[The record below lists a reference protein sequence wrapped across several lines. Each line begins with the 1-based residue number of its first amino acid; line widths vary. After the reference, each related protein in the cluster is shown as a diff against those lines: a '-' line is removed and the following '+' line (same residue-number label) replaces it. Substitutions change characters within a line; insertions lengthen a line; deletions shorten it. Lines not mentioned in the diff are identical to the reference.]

1 MLKTWYNTDVQTV
14 AGMLAVSDEKIR
26 EWSNGQVTSTYVD
39 ALDEGETKGSMV
51 DEEIFGKAGTKSIS
65 MGHIELPV
73 PVLNIQYLYGARP
86 ILAKIMNM
94 SRKDI
99 TKLAHCI
106 LSVVTD
112 PKDSGLTYGQVVTE
126 KEVQEHPEAV
136 YETGGAAIREL
147 LKIKGIPESGF
158 ILNCI
163 PVLPIDLRVK
173 EEDGK
178 FFSYQVQML
187 YDRLLMRVNRFK
199 RLAEIA
205 APEIILK
212 NETRMLQ
219 EYVDRLINNGAY
231 GYPFMAYDGTV
242 AASLDEM
249 FHIISDISYQPRKL
263 KDYKKSGLVDKAKFH
278 ELYAGLKK
286 YMEEEEE
293 PPYTDFDENGNIAYQ
308 NEGGRLEEEIKKVL
322 LPLVESVIDDNFSD
336 YKEAYHEDMVAN
348 ALTKGLDF
356 SAYKED
362 DDLEDFF
369 IRGIFYRIDNY
380 IQKRSMYKEAE

>member
-1 MLKTWYNTDVQTV
+1 MIKTWYNTDVQTA
-14 AGMLAVSDEKIR
+14 AGMLDVSDEKIR
-26 EWSNGQVTSTYVD
+26 EWSNGQVTATYVD
-39 ALDEGETKGSMV
+39 ALDEGKTKGSMV
-51 DEEIFGKAGTKSIS
+51 DEVIFGKTGTKSLS

-73 PVLNIQYLYGARP
+73 PVLNIQFLYGTRP
-86 ILAKIMNM
+86 ILSKVMNM
-94 SRKDI
+94 PRKDI
-99 TKLAHCI
+99 TKLALCI

-112 PKDSGLTYGQVVTE
+112 PKDSGLTYGQVVTA

-173 EEDGK
+173 EEDGE
-178 FFSYQVQML
+178 FFSYPVQML

-199 RLAEIA
+199 RLAEIE
-205 APEIILK
+205 APEIILE

-219 EYVDRLINNGAY
+219 EYADCLINNGAY
-231 GYPFMAYDGTV
+231 GYPFIAYDGAV

-249 FHIISDISYQPRKL
+249 FHIISDISYKSRKL
-263 KDYKKSGLVDKAKFH
+263 KDCKKSGLVDKARFH
-278 ELYAGLKK
+278 ELYVELKK
-286 YMEEEEE
+286 YMEEEDE
-293 PPYTDFDENGNIAYQ
+293 PPYTDFDENGNIVYQ
-308 NEGGRLEEEIKKVL
+308 NEGGRLEEKIKKVL
-322 LPLVESVIDDNFSD
+322 LPLVETIIDDNFFD

-369 IRGIFYRIDNY
+369 TRGIFYRIDNY
-380 IQKRSMYKEAE
+380 IQKRSMYKEEN